1 MNRTLAAAA
10 LLFGSLW
17 LSGCASMRAA
27 SQPAMPAE
35 SNAELVDY
43 ISDQPFVTA
52 EAGYRAVYVL
62 WKGQPYAGEYSGLQ
76 SELVNGD
83 IAAGAWNHDPAD
95 YLDRGS
101 VGYLVCRA
109 CEIRSGL
116 NWMLTG
122 LGRYA
127 WKELQYRRIAQSG
140 GEMGLVT
147 GGEFLGVLIK
157 AEEYTRRRESSPMG
171 SPAEL
176 GRDPNVRQ

>member
-10 LLFGSLW
+10 LLLAMIGLP
-17 LSGCASMRAA
+17 GCASMRAA
-27 SQPAMPAE
+27 SQPAVPAE

-52 EAGYRAVYVL
+52 DAGYRAVYVL
-62 WKGQPYAGEYSGLQ
+62 WKGQPFSGDYSGLQ
-76 SELVNGD
+76 SELVNGA

-95 YLDRGS
+95 YLDRGA

-109 CEIRSGL
+109 CDIRSGL

-140 GEMGLVT
+140 GETGLIS
-147 GGEFLGVLIK
+147 GGEFLGVLIR
-157 AEEYTRRRESSPMG
+157 AEEYTRTRESSSMG
-171 SPAEL
+171 PRPEL
-176 GRDPNVRQ
+176 GRDPSHR